1 MKVQFL
7 WKSICEVSAWSRVT
21 LFWLTIALSCILS
34 GEDLID
40 QKYFLVNWCFMSK
53 EDGKVVADFMF
64 VFWLVEEVWPLVF
77 TLIQDVFIYI

>member
-1 MKVQFL
+1 
-7 WKSICEVSAWSRVT
+7 
-21 LFWLTIALSCILS
+21 
-34 GEDLID
+34 
-40 QKYFLVNWCFMSK
+40 MSK